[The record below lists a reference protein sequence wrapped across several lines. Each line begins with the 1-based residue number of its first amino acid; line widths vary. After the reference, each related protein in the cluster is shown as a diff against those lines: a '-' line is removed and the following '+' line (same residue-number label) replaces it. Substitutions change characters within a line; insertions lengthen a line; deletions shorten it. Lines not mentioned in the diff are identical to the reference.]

1 MQKCKKTQKKKKKK
15 ENSMCPPSDTAP
27 PLLDAEGKC
36 RPRRLRRRPH
46 HLTVRW
52 LPHPTRAP
60 KAPSRTGAAA
70 KATTAGA
77 VALARLPVA
86 TRCTVRA
93 AGAVPP
99 QARGRAVATSLQ
111 ERTACSL
118 QERHL
123 QERLLLVAAE
133 PQAAAA
139 EPQAAAAA
147 VDRRL
152 WRGPFQKESRLFLR
166 RVCYPTSLHS
176 RHRASLL
183 SLRSRGT

>member
-1 MQKCKKTQKKKKKK
+1 MIFTLLR
-15 ENSMCPPSDTAP
+15 NVGSIIADNMPPPRITA

-77 VALARLPVA
+77 VALERLPVA
-86 TRCTVRA
+86 PRCTVRA

-123 QERLLLVAAE
+123 QEWLLLV
-133 PQAAAA
+133 AA

-166 RVCYPTSLHS
+166 RVCYSTSLHS